1 MADDTTPTADA
12 TTEVE
17 QTESLGENG
26 VKALQAERKARA
38 AAEKHAT
45 ELAQRIKAFEE
56 EKLSD
61 LERAQESAR
70 EFETAAQ
77 KAQIEALRWRTAAK
91 FGISDEDAEVFLT
104 GSDEDTITVQA
115 QRLAALSSTVPTPRP
130 DPSQGAKGSTTP
142 KTTAEQFA
150 EALGDF

>member
-17 QTESLGENG
+17 QPEQLGESG

-38 AAEKHAT
+38 AAEKHAN

-61 LERAQESAR
+61 LERAQEAAR
-70 EFETAAQ
+70 EYEAAAQ
-77 KAQIEALRWRTAAK
+77 KAQVESLRWRTAAK
-91 FGISDEDAEVFLT
+91 YGINDEDAEVFLT
-104 GSDEDTITVQA
+104 GSDEETITLQA
-115 QRLAALSSTVPTPRP
+115 ERLSSLSSAPSAPRP
-130 DPSQGAKGSTTP
+130 DPSQGAKGSIRP